1 MLVKVK
7 LTGNRRQM
15 FHTNEYIMGPLKD
28 MHPDILEA
36 TVMTDDGK
44 KKLAHMR
51 RPHQKH
57 YEKYDYKPLPP
68 PQPAQDPIAPD
79 FPEEQPTRNPDAD
92 PQEGSEQ

>member
-15 FHTNEYIMGPLKD
+15 FHTNEYTIGPLKD

-44 KKLAHMR
+44 KKLAHIK
-51 RPHQKH
+51 RPHPKH

-68 PQPAQDPIAPD
+68 P
-79 FPEEQPTRNPDAD
+79 PEPKQAEN
-92 PQEGSEQ
+92 

>member
-44 KKLAHMR
+44 KKLAHVK

-57 YEKYDYKPLPP
+57 YEKYDYKPLP

-92 PQEGSEQ
+92 PQEGSEK

>member
-15 FHTNEYIMGPLKD
+15 FHTNEYLIGQLKD

-36 TVMTDDGK
+36 TVTTDDGR
-44 KKLAHMR
+44 KKLAHVK
-51 RPHQKH
+51 RPHPKH

-68 PQPAQDPIAPD
+68 QDPVP
-79 FPEEQPTRNPDAD
+79 
-92 PQEGSEQ
+92 PQEAVQPEPPAAEPDGPESA

>member
-44 KKLAHMR
+44 KKLAHAK

-68 PQPAQDPIAPD
+68 PPAQDPIAPD
-79 FPEEQPTRNPDAD
+79 FPEEQPMRNPDAD
-92 PQEGSEQ
+92 PQEGSEK